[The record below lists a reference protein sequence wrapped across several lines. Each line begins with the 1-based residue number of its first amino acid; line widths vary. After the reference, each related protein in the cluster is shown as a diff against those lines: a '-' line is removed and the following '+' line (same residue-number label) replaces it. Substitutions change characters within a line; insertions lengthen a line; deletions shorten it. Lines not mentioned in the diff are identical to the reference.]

1 MKPDNPPGTWQEHW
15 FDHRQL
21 LRLYHDDGDCAIYL
35 DRDVRLAEVR
45 WLPGYINQV
54 WRYSKATYGDA
65 FGPDPRIYS
74 IHHAGRHGGGHAGYY
89 VSPVH
94 DHHNVSD
101 CGLDS
106 WRDSNPLAPELP
118 AHEIGHTVESANNG
132 KHGSPAYEIW
142 GDSKWA
148 EFYIYDL
155 YTALDMRRDARRV
168 HRQFTGNSDD
178 FPRPGTRWFRDWFY
192 PLWRDCGQAAVM
204 DRFFR
209 QLAAYFPQDAR
220 RDVHPAAEL
229 GRVHPLHQRRRRR
242 RPAPAGRPRLRL
254 APPMGRPVRA
264 CAGAVPR
271 RHVLKGGRQAWRSP
285 AG

>member
-1 MKPDNPPGTWQEHW
+1 MEAERQAGMTGPAETWQEHW

-21 LRLYHDDGDCAIYL
+21 LRLYHSDEYCAIYL
-35 DRDVRLAEVR
+35 DRDVRVGEVG
-45 WLPGYINQV
+45 WLPPYIRAV
-54 WRYSKATYGDA
+54 WHYSKATYGEA

-94 DHHNVSD
+94 DFHNVSD

-106 WRDSNPLAPELP
+106 WRDSNDLARELP

-132 KHGSPAYEIW
+132 RHGSPAYEIW

-148 EFYIYDL
+148 EFYIHDV
-155 YTALDMRRDARRV
+155 YTALGMTREARAVYRR
-168 HRQFTGNSDD
+168 FTGNRDD
-178 FPRPGTRWFRDWFY
+178 FPRRGTRWFRDWFF

-209 QLAAYFPQDAR
+209 LLAAHFPQEPDGTYTRRMNWGEYVHFTSGAAAADLSGQAAR
-220 RDVHPAAEL
+220 AFGWPRERAAQLEL
-229 GRVHPLHQRRRRR
+229 AREQFPGI
-242 RPAPAGRPRLRL
+242 GY
-254 APPMGRPVRA
+254 
-264 CAGAVPR
+264 
-271 RHVLKGGRQAWRSP
+271 
-285 AG
+285 

>member
-1 MKPDNPPGTWQEHW
+1 MTAEQAPGAPAQTWQEHW

-21 LRLYHDDGDCAIYL
+21 LRLYHADDDCAVYT
-35 DRDVRLAEVR
+35 DPDVRQSEIR
-45 WLPGYINQV
+45 WLPRYIGDV
-54 WRYSKATYGDA
+54 WRYSKATYGEA

-106 WRDSNPLAPELP
+106 WREGNGFAPNHLAPELP

-132 KHGSPAYEIW
+132 RHGSPAYEVW

-148 EFYIYDL
+148 EFYIYDV
-155 YTALDMRRDARRV
+155 YTALGMDRDAKRV
-168 HRQFTGNSDD
+168 HRQFTAGSDD
-178 FPRPGTRWFRDWFY
+178 FPRRGSRWFRDWFY

-204 DRFFR
+204 DRFFKLTAAHFTQEPDGTYTR
-209 QLAAYFPQDAR
+209 RMNWGEYVHFTSGAAAADLRPFANRAFGWPPEWTEQLDRAREQFP
-220 RDVHPAAEL
+220 
-229 GRVHPLHQRRRRR
+229 GITY
-242 RPAPAGRPRLRL
+242 
-254 APPMGRPVRA
+254 
-264 CAGAVPR
+264 
-271 RHVLKGGRQAWRSP
+271 
-285 AG
+285 